1 MGMIM
6 IMTLR
11 KKRMASMIRKAYDIE
26 LCERD
31 IKEEEIRGSEE
42 IIEYR

>member
-1 MGMIM
+1 MML
-6 IMTLR
+6 TLR

-31 IKEEEIRGSEE
+31 IKEEEIRGSDKN
-42 IIEYR
+42 IE